1 INIVPEVSLW
11 RYANVTANPTMESI
25 KRFML
30 EGERATWARI
40 EMIRNQTLIS
50 QTLDQC
56 VEKLEKLE
64 ATASVIDL
72 PRGKPE
78 LRVVKGG

>member
-1 INIVPEVSLW
+1 
-11 RYANVTANPTMESI
+11 MESI

-30 EGERATWARI
+30 EGERATWPRI

-56 VEKLEKLE
+56 LEKLKSAGE
-64 ATASVIDL
+64 VVDL

-78 LRVVKGG
+78 LRVVKGK